1 MFSQTETCPKN
12 KLFPLFCK
20 EESECSGERREKG
33 GGNTSGTES
42 ISNHWRRQAGLIK
55 DSIMTSDTA

>member
-1 MFSQTETCPKN
+1 MFSQMETCPKN
-12 KLFPLFCK
+12 KLFALSGK
-20 EESECSGERREKG
+20 TESEWRGERREEGKK
-33 GGNTSGTES
+33 TSGTES